1 MADIGHFF
9 DNQLLHGDLRVAD
22 GQLMEDPGLFTAVLH
37 SLFSDAEAPEG
48 SDELIRDKRGWW
60 GDLITPWP
68 EDEYGSRLWLLKR
81 EKQTPEVL
89 ELARL
94 YAEESLAWLVA
105 DGIVNE
111 IQVDADFSGQGVLKM
126 SVRLELVQGKQALFD
141 FNYPWSSSDAS

>member
-9 DNQLLHGDLRVAD
+9 DNQLLHGDLLVQD

-37 SLFSDAEAPEG
+37 SLYSDAKAPEG

-60 GDLITPWP
+60 GDIITPWS

-94 YAEESLAWLVA
+94 YAEEALAWLVS
-105 DGIVNE
+105 DGIANE
-111 IQVDADFSGQGVLKM
+111 IQVDADFSGRGVLKM
-126 SVRLELVQGKQALFD
+126 SVRLDLVQGKQALFD
-141 FNYPWSSSDAS
+141 FNYPWSSLDAS